1 MAYTRRGAYART
13 ALAAVAAV
21 KGLRKRK
28 SRTVMMKRRP
38 VRRTRTA
45 TKTRNTRRTKN
56 TVLAQGEYSKVSTTL
71 GKKPKRDLRAA
82 WKYLNQ
88 NISHSVYGHRN
99 YNTFGSL
106 SGAVTLANTSPTPTS
121 GLLSVPCHL
130 YELNSVP
137 NVTVGGVISVPN
149 ILYIPTFSS
158 PTDTATIGWQQASS
172 FNIEDSSADA
182 SQLSS
187 YANSSDT
194 LDWLSI
200 KMLCYTPLT
209 IPCRWEINILRIS
222 DQRLNP
228 DVANTSKF
236 CTAIYQSYIKNF
248 IKSPIET
255 SNSAYKR
262 YFKTIYTSSFIMTPK
277 ESTENVANIMREVN
291 IFLRVNQKCSYNWG
305 DEDLMGMSTID
316 TQKNYGAN
324 KLQTHPRARLYLSIR
339 AQAVNGT
346 AWTQSTMPSYDIAI
360 RSRHSQLTT

>member
-1 MAYTRRGAYART
+1 MVTSRRGAYVRT
-13 ALAAVAAV
+13 ALSAAAAIA
-21 KGLRKRK
+21 GLRKRK
-28 SRTVMMKRRP
+28 SKTVTMKRKAP
-38 VRRTRTA
+38 VRTRTL

-56 TVLAQGEYSKVSTTL
+56 TVQAQGEYSKVSTNL

-88 NISHSVYGHRN
+88 NISRSVYGHRN
-99 YNTFGSL
+99 YNSFGSI

-121 GLLSVPCHL
+121 GSLSVPLHL

-137 NVTVGGVISVPN
+137 NVTTGGVILIPN
-149 ILYIPTFSS
+149 ILYLPVFSS
-158 PTDTATIGWQQASS
+158 PTDTATISWQQASA
-172 FNIEDSSADA
+172 FNLEDSSADGA
-182 SQLSS
+182 QLSS

-209 IPCRWEINILRIS
+209 IPCRWEINIMRIS

-228 DVANTSKF
+228 DTANTSKF

-262 YFKTIYTSSFIMTPK
+262 YFKTIYTSSWIMTPK

-305 DEDLMGMSTID
+305 DEDLMGMSTVD

-360 RSRHSQLTT
+360 RAKHSQLTT